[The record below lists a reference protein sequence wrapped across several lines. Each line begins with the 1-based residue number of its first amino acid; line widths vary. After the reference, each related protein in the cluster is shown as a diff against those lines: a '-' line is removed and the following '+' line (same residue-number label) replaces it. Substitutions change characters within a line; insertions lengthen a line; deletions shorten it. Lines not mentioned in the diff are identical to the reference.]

1 MLNYPQVAL
10 EFMNRDHQEFVTL
23 REKLL
28 TLLQTSPPDI
38 ARIDALLYDLMD
50 HTDHHFDE
58 EESRMLAAQFPP
70 FSIHKGEHIRALA
83 EIRGQVSAWEETRN
97 AEALK
102 QWLEQRL
109 ADWFVN
115 HVSTMDFVTA
125 AFIASRST

>member
-10 EFMNRDHQEFVTL
+10 EFMNRDHQEFVAL

-28 TLLQTSPPDI
+28 ALLQASPLDT
-38 ARIDALLYDLMD
+38 ARIDALLYELMD

-58 EESRMLAAQFPP
+58 EEGRMLAAQFPP
-70 FSIHKGEHIRALA
+70 FSVHKGEHIRALA
-83 EIRGQVSAWEETRN
+83 EIRGQVSAWETSRD
-97 AEALK
+97 AAALQ

-115 HVSTMDFVTA
+115 HVNTMDFVTA
-125 AFIASRST
+125 AFIASRS

>member
-10 EFMNRDHQEFVTL
+10 EFMNRDHQEFVAL

-28 TLLQTSPPDI
+28 ALLQASPLDT
-38 ARIDALLYDLMD
+38 ARIDALLYELMD

-58 EESRMLAAQFPP
+58 EEGRMLAAQFPP
-70 FSIHKGEHIRALA
+70 FSVHKGEHIRALA
-83 EIRGQVSAWEETRN
+83 EIRGQVSAWEASRD
-97 AEALK
+97 AAALQ

-115 HVSTMDFVTA
+115 HVNTMDFVTA
-125 AFIASRST
+125 AFIASRN